1 MRPLHLFVILF
12 LLVSC
17 QFGDQLDYTGDVP
30 PSRWVVYAYIEAD
43 SFPRV
48 QIQKS
53 RTYTDNTLLDTL
65 LPGEGTLYINDTLA
79 GDLRPLT
86 PGVYTVPV
94 RPRSGQRV
102 TIRLRGHGL
111 PDAEGE
117 TIVCSPFPSIRVDTS
132 SRGDGYLYLTLHL
145 RDDGLPNDYY
155 RLLLR
160 LSTTVT
166 DLTWKGNTP
175 SIGTSTSVSSD
186 VDVLDTDLFDYIP
199 SSILGK
205 DRELNPYHLF
215 TNASFRGGERTVTL
229 RLPYPRPLVEERYST
244 FYRDTLRYTYRLS
257 HTLSLRVLRL
267 TPDLYRFLH
276 TLGTR
281 ERQPALYKEPVNLHT
296 NVRDGLGIVGSLY
309 TCEVTFH
316 FSD

>member
-1 MRPLHLFVILF
+1 MRFFHLFVILF
-12 LLVSC
+12 LLASC

-43 SFPRV
+43 SFPWV

-86 PGVYTVPV
+86 PGIYTVPV
-94 RPRSGQRV
+94 RPRAGQRV
-102 TIRLRGHGL
+102 TIRLRGHHL

-117 TIVCSPFPSIRVDTS
+117 TIVCSPFPSIRVDTF

-155 RLLLR
+155 RLLLQ
-160 LSTTVT
+160 LTTTTT
-166 DLTWKGNTP
+166 DLSWEGTTP
-175 SIGTSTSVSSD
+175 FIDTVTSVSSD
-186 VDVLDTDLFDYIP
+186 VDVLDTDFFEYIP
-199 SSILGK
+199 SSIFGK
-205 DRELNPYHLF
+205 DRELNPYRLF

-229 RLPYPRPLVEERYST
+229 RLPYPRPLTEERYTT
-244 FYRDTLRYTYRLS
+244 FHCDTLRYTYRLS
-257 HTLSLRVLRL
+257 HRLSLRVLRL

-276 TLGTR
+276 TLDTYESR
-281 ERQPALYKEPVNLHT
+281 PAMYKEPLNLHS
-296 NVRDGLGIVGSLY
+296 NVRGGLGIVGSLY
-309 TCEVTFH
+309 AREAIFH